1 MKLFFAKEQNEV
13 SEDEEVSI
21 IEPIQTPT
29 NIQLPNES
37 NKGIRRSSRTKQKN
51 VSDLDNYK
59 IVHRSN
65 MITYQERL
73 KRYKQKK

>member
-29 NIQLPNES
+29 INNSQMNQIKGYDEAVEPNE
-37 NKGIRRSSRTKQKN
+37 KMLVI
-51 VSDLDNYK
+51 
-59 IVHRSN
+59 
-65 MITYQERL
+65 
-73 KRYKQKK
+73 